1 MLKYGLLLLLLVNQ
15 AWASSNLQTVS
26 AVDIKRYMG
35 TWFEIARTPNMY
47 QKNCV
52 GEVKATYTLLANNQV
67 GGLNVCRKANGELYK
82 ISTIG
87 QIQDTTNSKISFKIT
102 SSWLRFIPMIRADY
116 WIIDLADDYSY
127 AAIATPDAKNLW
139 IVARQP
145 TLAESSY
152 QQIVQ
157 RVAKL
162 GLKTEQ
168 LVKNK

>member
-1 MLKYGLLLLLLVNQ
+1 
-15 AWASSNLQTVS
+15 
-26 AVDIKRYMG
+26 MG
-35 TWFEIARTPNMY
+35 TWHEIARTPNPF

-116 WIIDLADDYSY
+116 WIIDLAEDYSY
-127 AAIATPDAKNLW
+127 AAI
-139 IVARQP
+139 VARQP
-145 TLAESSY
+145 QLAESSY